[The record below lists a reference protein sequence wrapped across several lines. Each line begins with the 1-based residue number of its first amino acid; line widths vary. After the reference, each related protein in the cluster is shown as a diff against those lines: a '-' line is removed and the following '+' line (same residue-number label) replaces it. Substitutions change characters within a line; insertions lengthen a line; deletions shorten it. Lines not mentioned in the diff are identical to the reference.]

1 MTRSKHIKKHK
12 VPLSQAKY
20 IVQSVDSKTDDCL
33 DNSYNNQN
41 DKQTINIAKD
51 STTKKTNPQGM
62 RNMNKINTTSTNINI
77 AILFVIAITLMLVP
91 DVAEAA
97 RLDMSKT
104 KSVIDSFAKGIGA
117 LCGVCATIMAIYT
130 GFKFYKGGS
139 PLADLTTNFWAI
151 GAFATA
157 SAIGTFVGSLN
168 IGG

>member
-1 MTRSKHIKKHK
+1 MMKKQYRSLLNADKPNNTLYVNMDKSNKLTIDVNK
-12 VPLSQAKY
+12 VS
-20 IVQSVDSKTDDCL
+20 S
-33 DNSYNNQN
+33 
-41 DKQTINIAKD
+41 
-51 STTKKTNPQGM
+51 TKKANPQGV

-157 SAIGTFVGSLN
+157 SAIGNFVGSLN

>member
-1 MTRSKHIKKHK
+1 MTRSKYIKEHK

-20 IVQSVDSKTDDCL
+20 IVQSVGNKTDDCL
-33 DNSYNNQN
+33 GNSHNNQN
-41 DKQTINIAKD
+41 DTQATNITKISTI
-51 STTKKTNPQGM
+51 KK
-62 RNMNKINTTSTNINI
+62 TSTNINI
-77 AILFVIAITLMLVP
+77 AILFAIAIVLLLVP

-104 KSVIDSFAKGIGA
+104 KGVIDSFAKGIGA

-157 SAIGTFVGSLN
+157 SAIGSFVGSLN